1 MAIYIINGNK
11 VQAVANS
18 AQMTGEKIPGD
29 LKTWDYYGTN
39 PNELLK
45 LSYDILSQRSTTLYH
60 THPPVAAA
68 VNKTTTYAIGPGLV
82 FRSQPD
88 WQILGMTKEAA
99 KDWGMRF
106 QRLVHYMFTLLNYYE
121 KQPILFRTA
130 MIMGDSLLMFDR
142 SEQAN
147 GLPFDLIETGGDQ
160 IDFQAI
166 GKGGEQVTLGIS
178 HDDFLRRKGLYL
190 IGNNSRTDYADA
202 NGDQQVIQFFHKLMA
217 RQLRGY
223 PLAYRIIAGAKN
235 NDRLWDAVLHRA
247 VMETLILGTTE
258 SESDDPVKQ
267 MNQLADSIL
276 NDSETG
282 RSNGAGYDITNAT
295 NVGAGNILNFRKGG
309 IKFTDMK
316 TPSNNFDKM
325 QAAYIDYVGMATDV
339 PPECV
344 LSRYST
350 SYTAHKGALNDFIQA
365 YMQKRRGFIQNV
377 NNSVVLEIAKYLFYE
392 KLIEMPHR
400 EFFSSPII
408 QLATI
413 AGNWLG
419 PVPGHINPLQEVNAK
434 ALEVTNA
441 FRTRADAAADYG
453 NEYDNMI
460 EEWTQQERE
469 WRAASPEQKAAKLGQ
484 DMDERDDEAGKTDAD
499 DDGIDDEEVKE

>member
-1 MAIYIINGNK
+1 MSIYIINGGK
-11 VQAVANS
+11 VQQVANA

-88 WQILGMTKEAA
+88 WQILGMTKESA

-106 QRLVHYMFTLLNYYE
+106 QRLVHYVFTLLNYYE
-121 KQPILFRTA
+121 KQSILFRTA

-142 SEQAN
+142 TNQKN

-160 IDFQAI
+160 IDFQAN
-166 GKGGEQVTLGIS
+166 GTNGEQVTLGIS
-178 HDDFLRRKGLYL
+178 HDDMLRRRGLYL
-190 IGNNSRTDYADA
+190 IGNNTRTDFADA
-202 NGDQQVIQFFHKLMA
+202 NGDQLVIQFFNKLMA

-223 PLAYRIIAGAKN
+223 PLAYRIIAAAKN
-235 NDRLWDAVLHRA
+235 NDRFWDATLHRA

-258 SESDDPVKQ
+258 SEADDPVAQ
-267 MNQLADSIL
+267 MNQLADSIT

-295 NVGAGNILNFRKGG
+295 NIGPGNILNFRKGG
-309 IKFTDMK
+309 IKFTDLK

-325 QAAYIDYVGMATDV
+325 QSAHIDFVGMATEV

-350 SYTAHKGALNDFIQA
+350 SFTAHKGALNDFIQA
-365 YMQKRRGFIQNV
+365 YTQKRRAFVQNV
-377 NNSVVLEIAKYLFYE
+377 NNTVVLEIAKYLFYE

-400 EFFSSPII
+400 DFFRNPII

-460 EEWTQQERE
+460 EEWTQQEKE
-469 WRAASPEQKAAKLGQ
+469 WSAASPEQKAEKLGQ
-484 DMDERDDEAGKTDAD
+484 DMDEQDNKTAN
-499 DDGIDDEEVKE
+499 DGANGNDDEEVKE